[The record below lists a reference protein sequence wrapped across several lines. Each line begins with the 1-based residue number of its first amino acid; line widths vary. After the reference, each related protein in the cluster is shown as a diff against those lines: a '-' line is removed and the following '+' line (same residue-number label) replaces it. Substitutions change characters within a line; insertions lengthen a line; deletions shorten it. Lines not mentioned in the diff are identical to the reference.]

1 MYLAQLR
8 RPKPLA
14 SRRRIDEEAI
24 VEAIMVAAGHPDD
37 EKVANRLERETRK
50 RVRSSKL
57 HEVSFEPDRK
67 IFRQPYMRKIMTA
80 EGVTILFPD
89 KSESP
94 NVRVVDLGGDKR
106 QIIVDTDK
114 VTEDGVVT
122 PKTGQPT

>member
-1 MYLAQLR
+1 
-8 RPKPLA
+8 
-14 SRRRIDEEAI
+14 
-24 VEAIMVAAGHPDD
+24 MVAAGHPDD

-122 PKTGQPT
+122 PKTSQPT